1 MVALIVFLSVA
12 VTTFSFAQAA
22 PVALVLLAALAVREM
37 GLSTSFSRLRALS
50 APIFASLALAFV
62 ALASGLWAPSLPRAT
77 MKGVGLAGVVVA
89 TCFALGLLSARENA
103 RQRAIANGLLIGLS
117 LALLMV
123 AVNAVTAD
131 WLTRRLFTLAPWL
144 AAGIV
149 KNVMVT
155 DGVVVHVAES
165 VGNRPMALA
174 TLLLV
179 PGLIVAWKI
188 GGTVTARLF
197 LLSALVFIAAVVVK
211 ANHQSSQLAVIIAA
225 VVALVAWLNTR
236 ITRRVLLV
244 VWCIGILA
252 APLIGA
258 LGMKMGAHRA
268 SWLFESASAR
278 VIIWGSTAER
288 IGDRPILGHGAAAAQ
303 VLQKTQ
309 ARPAVREGEVFARYT
324 ARHAHNAYLQIWFD
338 LGLVGAVLLAAFG
351 ASLIART
358 GLLPEQDQWLALTA
372 FAAGAAM
379 MATSYGLWQLWIQA
393 SLGLSIAI
401 SIAALRLPADAGAA
415 QTRGDAR
422 L

>member
-1 MVALIVFLSVA
+1 
-12 VTTFSFAQAA
+12 
-22 PVALVLLAALAVREM
+22 
-37 GLSTSFSRLRALS
+37 
-50 APIFASLALAFV
+50 
-62 ALASGLWAPSLPRAT
+62 